1 MSNLKEFGFCQKIQ
15 QYDVTMTSDYVIV
28 SIKLYPEGGNDD
40 YINVRNF
47 SGRGMSGFEVIQ
59 GASKLPSASRTHE
72 AKKSLVWIKLGL
84 ICLVSQTHKS
94 EFALL

>member
-1 MSNLKEFGFCQKIQ
+1 MSNLKEFVFCQKIQ
-15 QYDVTMTSDYVIV
+15 QYDVIMTSDYVIV
-28 SIKLYPEGGNDD
+28 AIKLYPEGGKDD

-47 SGRGMSGFEVIQ
+47 SGRGMSGFEVIER
-59 GASKLPSASRTHE
+59 ASKFPLASRTQE

-84 ICLVSQTHKS
+84 ISLVSQTQTS